1 MWKVHNSLC
10 LARGPRILRKS
21 IVLSLEHTY
30 ESIKGCCFAY
40 FETKLDDR
48 SVARVVPSTDTL
60 YTRSERLLSRYR
72 VMDKSII
79 RSMLSDSMGKD
90 FYLPRKTWARYKD
103 ELEKL

>member
-1 MWKVHNSLC
+1 M
-10 LARGPRILRKS
+10 
-21 IVLSLEHTY
+21 
-30 ESIKGCCFAY
+30 KGCCFAY
-40 FETKLDDR
+40 FGTKLDDR
-48 SVARVVPSTDTL
+48 SVARVLPSTCTF

-90 FYLPRKTWARYKD
+90 FYLPRKIRARYKD